1 MKKQNPVTKIIFK
14 VVVYAALIIMT
25 ISILVPVAWVFMASF
40 KRNAEFIGKGTN
52 PWALPEQ
59 LQYQN
64 YITAFIDAEMGK
76 FFLNSVIVTA
86 LALVLLL
93 VIALPAAYALSR
105 FEFRGKKILNIA
117 FMAGLFVNINYTIS
131 LCLFF

>member
-1 MKKQNPVTKIIFK
+1 
-14 VVVYAALIIMT
+14 MT

-52 PWALPEQ
+52 PWALPQQ

-76 FFLNSVIVTA
+76 FFLNSAGHSISSY
-86 LALVLLL
+86 
-93 VIALPAAYALSR
+93 PAPGDRASG
-105 FEFRGKKILNIA
+105 F
-117 FMAGLFVNINYTIS
+117 
-131 LCLFF
+131 LCPFQV

>member
-1 MKKQNPVTKIIFK
+1 MKKQNPVTKILFK
-14 VVVYAALIIMT
+14 IIVYVSLIIMT

-52 PWALPEQ
+52 PWALPQQ

-76 FFLNSVIVTA
+76 FFLNSVLVTA
-86 LALVLLL
+86 LALILLL
-93 VIALPAAYALSR
+93 VIALPASYALSR
-105 FEFRGKKILNIA
+105 FEFRGKKVLPQ
-117 FMAGLFVNINYTIS
+117 IS
-131 LCLFF
+131 VFFIEYPKLCDKI